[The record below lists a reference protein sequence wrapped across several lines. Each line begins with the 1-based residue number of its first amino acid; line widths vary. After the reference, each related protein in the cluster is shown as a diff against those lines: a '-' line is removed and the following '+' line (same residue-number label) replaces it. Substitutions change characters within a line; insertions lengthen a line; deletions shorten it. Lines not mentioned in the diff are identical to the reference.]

1 MKRNYY
7 LSLGILLVIAVV
19 IGIFTYNTVWLGDDI
34 SYAYD
39 YTPGHNDE
47 VVSSIPQ
54 IIKSLNTH
62 YLTVNG
68 RHVPHFFVQAFCGM
82 WGHGA
87 FAVCNAVFY
96 IVFLLALCR
105 LCYVKLG
112 NLRGVIT
119 VALLALLTFQTKMT
133 PSCQIG
139 YIWTFSVAM
148 IYLLL
153 FFSHRRFDKW
163 WQLVLLSVFSLIAG
177 NGNEAITLGI
187 SGALII
193 YWCTH
198 MRVMSLRQ
206 YLMMVFFGLGT
217 LIICLSPGSLGRA
230 SNSTGFDVI
239 SAYKSIT
246 CIFYIFKA
254 SFVMIAIILWQ
265 VIRNKKSFK
274 AIYKTDAFYFNVW
287 IILFVFNALIGF
299 GANRQVFGAEL
310 IAIIISVRLLYL
322 HRFNYFWTCVFSV
335 ALIALY
341 IEQGRFIMKVRAGYD
356 EIERQYITSADGK
369 VYVDIDQSN
378 NVPYSMDMTPRIPL
392 YGTYDSGLY
401 EHNLLAKS
409 LRRISPGKADVRIIP
424 TMLRGMEHKHL
435 ATQIIPFS
443 QQGNYIIIESDLT
456 PQKIYVE
463 RSIDKAW
470 LHRKYDPCVV
480 DINDRTLCEGA
491 HWKARY
497 LSMTEY
503 SILGMSD
510 NSVFIK

>member
-1 MKRNYY
+1 MKLNYY

-34 SYAYD
+34 NYAYD

-62 YLTVNG
+62 YLTTNG

-112 NLRGVIT
+112 NVRGVIT

-153 FFSHRRFDKW
+153 FFSHRRFGKW

-206 YLMMVFFGLGT
+206 YLMMAFFGLGT
-217 LIICLSPGSLGRA
+217 LVICLSPASRDRAGEMAGNPILYVLSMLASLRVSYVMLA
-230 SNSTGFDVI
+230 IVAWNILRHRISLKKIYRDNS
-239 SAYKSIT
+239 
-246 CIFYIFKA
+246 
-254 SFVMIAIILWQ
+254 
-265 VIRNKKSFK
+265 
-274 AIYKTDAFYFNVW
+274 FYFNIW
-287 IILFVFNALIGF
+287 IIMVCFDAVIGMY
-299 GANRQVFGAEL
+299 ANRAVFGAEL
-310 IAIIISVRLLYL
+310 AAIIIAVRSLRS
-322 HRFNYFWTCVFSV
+322 HCFNWLWTVVFS
-335 ALIALY
+335 ALLVFVY
-341 IEQGRFIMKVRAGYD
+341 IWQARFIQSVKTQYETVRD
-356 EIERQYITSADGK
+356 EYADSSDGK
-369 VYVDIDQSN
+369 VYIDLDQNTPLEHMLRFAPIIRPKEINSVGGHAYRQMVRQLHTLYPGKPDLSI
-378 NVPYSMDMTPRIPL
+378 VPTVLRGCEDKY
-392 YGTYDSGLY
+392 
-401 EHNLLAKS
+401 LADQVIKLKDGNIYLVIAQKNS
-409 LRRISPGKADVRIIP
+409 QKKLIILRRI
-424 TMLRGMEHKHL
+424 
-435 ATQIIPFS
+435 
-443 QQGNYIIIESDLT
+443 
-456 PQKIYVE
+456 
-463 RSIDKAW
+463 DKW
-470 LHRKYDPCVV
+470 FLHREYEPLEV
-480 DINDRTLCEGA
+480 DMCEETFCEGKNWA
-491 HWKARY
+491 ARY
-497 LSMTEY
+497 VDADFYT
-503 SILGMSD
+503 ILGLSD
-510 NSVFIK
+510 NSIELR